1 MSSASLLPLLRMS
14 IAAQTEAADAAQPL
28 AAEVKPM
35 SKDDQAWLAAA
46 MAELSKNPVDEMK
59 KLVAVIKDDAQ
70 RSPDEVLEAL
80 QNLIG
85 FVEHVDLARDL
96 HKIGGLEPVVR
107 LVRAGADSHV
117 RAAACDVLGSTTA
130 NNPEPQQVALQLGAL
145 PAVCAV
151 LADADATTKEK
162 AKAIFAISSMVR
174 HNDMG
179 YVEFVNKLHGF
190 KLLHAVLETHT
201 DKDGLPARRKAAF
214 LLEYLVAR
222 APVTAKPMA
231 PSFVPTLRACLEA
244 DAEDEAFGE
253 HARNVLEAMMKA
265 LTES

>member
-14 IAAQTEAADAAQPL
+14 IAAQTEGGDAPQPR

-35 SKDDQAWLAAA
+35 SKEDQAWLSAA

-59 KLVAVIKDDAQ
+59 KLVAVIKGDA
-70 RSPDEVLEAL
+70 PDEVLEAL
-80 QNLIG
+80 QNLVG
-85 FVEHVDLARDL
+85 FVEHIDLARDL
-96 HKIGGLEPVVR
+96 HKIGGLEPVIR
-107 LVRAGADSHV
+107 LVRAGANAQV
-117 RAAACDVLGSTTA
+117 RAAACHVLAVTTA
-130 NNPEPQQVALQLGAL
+130 NNPEPQQVALDMGAL

-151 LADADATTKEK
+151 LADAGATTTEK
-162 AKAIFAISSMVR
+162 AKAIFAISSLVR

-190 KLLHAVLETHT
+190 KLLHAVLETHAH
-201 DKDGLPARRKAAF
+201 KDGLPARRKAAF

-244 DAEDEAFGE
+244 DAEDEAFGD
-253 HARNVLEAMMKA
+253 HARNVLAVMVKA
-265 LTES
+265 INA